1 MTYMYGFSGED
12 FLFINIWF
20 ILLLSCNLFLW
31 SPFSLS
37 LLFPSLSVLCCLHHI
52 RSLLCS
58 LFSSPTLSHFVFIP
72 FSLPPSQAQS
82 FPLSRNGFKEGM
94 RLEGI
99 DPLHPS
105 MFCILSVAEVSCSR
119 QRAGPAPDQPQPR
132 ALPAHWAGH
141 TVIGSVIAVQ
151 APLYWVEEMIA
162 LNCH

>member
-1 MTYMYGFSGED
+1 MAFLERIFYSSIFGLFSCFPVIYFCG
-12 FLFINIWF
+12 
-20 ILLLSCNLFLW
+20 
-31 SPFSLS
+31 
-37 LLFPSLSVLCCLHHI
+37 LLFRFLCSFLPSLSFVVSITFALCYALY
-52 RSLLCS
+52 
-58 LFSSPTLSHFVFIP
+58 SPLPHTLTLSSSLSP
-72 FSLPPSQAQS
+72 SLPPSQAQS
-82 FPLSRNGFKEGM
+82 FPLSRNGFKVGM

>member
-1 MTYMYGFSGED
+1 MYGFSGED
-12 FLFINIWF
+12 ILFINVWF
-20 ILLLSCNLFLW
+20 ILLLFSHLFLW
-31 SPFSLS
+31 SSFLLS
-37 LLFPSLSVLCCLHHI
+37 LFFPSLSMSFVVSITFALCYA
-52 RSLLCS
+52 LL
-58 LFSSPTLSHFVFIP
+58 SPLPHSLSHFVFIP
-72 FSLPPSQAQS
+72 LSLPPSQAQS
-82 FPLSRNGFKEGM
+82 FPLSRNGFKVGM

-105 MFCILSVAEVSCSR
+105 MFCILSVAEVSCSS